1 VTLYF
6 PFAAFT
12 PFTAF
17 TATPARLPKMSKMGD
32 FWGGVNLASKRKIAE
47 KWRQFGV
54 SCGAGWDSR
63 APMKSKISWEKEEQR
78 NE

>member
-1 VTLYF
+1 
-6 PFAAFT
+6 
-12 PFTAF
+12 
-17 TATPARLPKMSKMGD
+17 MSKMGD